1 MEQKQN
7 KVVFTTDNNEQVEF
21 YVLEQ
26 TKLNG
31 FTYLLVTDAEDE
43 DEEGTA
49 YILKD
54 LSTEDDDA
62 ALYDIVEDEK
72 ELDLI
77 AKIFEELL
85 DDVALET
92 E

>member
-1 MEQKQN
+1 MDDKKN
-7 KVVFTTDNNEQVEF
+7 KITFLTDDKTEEKF

-31 FTYLLVTDAEDE
+31 VTYLLVSDTDE
-43 DEEGTA
+43 DEEEGDA

-54 LSTEDDDA
+54 MSAEEDEA
-62 ALYDIVEDEK
+62 ALYEMVEDEQ
-72 ELDLI
+72 ELNSI

-85 DDVALET
+85 EDIDIEI
-92 E
+92 

>member
-85 DDVALET
+85 DDVELET

>member
-62 ALYDIVEDEK
+62 ALYDIVEDEN

>member
-1 MEQKQN
+1 MKKMGN
-7 KVVFTTDNNEQVEF
+7 KVVFNTEDNNQVEF

-31 FTYLLVTDAEDE
+31 CTYILVTDADGL

-54 LSTEDDDA
+54 TSGDTDEA
-62 ALYDIVEDEK
+62 ALFDLVEDEK
-72 ELDLI
+72 ELQLV

-85 DDVALET
+85 DDVEIET
-92 E
+92 

>member
-1 MEQKQN
+1 MNENHN
-7 KVVFTTDNNEQVEF
+7 KVIFTTEDNEQVEF
-21 YVLEQ
+21 NVLEQ

-31 FTYLLVTDAEDE
+31 FTYLLVTDAEEE

-54 LSTEDDDA
+54 LSKESDEA
-62 ALYDIVEDEK
+62 SVYDIVEDEK
-72 ELDLI
+72 ELGLI

-85 DDVALET
+85 DDVEIET

>member
-1 MEQKQN
+1 MDN
-7 KVVFTTDNNEQVEF
+7 KVIFTTDNNETVEF
-21 YVLEQ
+21 HVLEQ

-31 FTYLLVTDAEDE
+31 NTYLLVTDADDNDE
-43 DEEGTA
+43 VGNA

-54 LSTEDDDA
+54 LSADTDESA
-62 ALYDIVEDEK
+62 VYDVVEDEK
-72 ELDLI
+72 ELEAI

-85 DDVALET
+85 DDVQIET

>member
-1 MEQKQN
+1 MDEMKN
-7 KVVFTTDNNEQVEF
+7 KVIFITDDHEEVEF

-31 FTYLLVTDAEDE
+31 CTYLLVTDAQEE
-43 DEEGTA
+43 DEEGDA

-54 LSTEDDDA
+54 LSKDTDEA
-62 ALYDIVEDEK
+62 ALYDIVEDEN
-72 ELDLI
+72 ELELI

-85 DDVALET
+85 DDIEIET
-92 E
+92 

>member
-1 MEQKQN
+1 MGDKKN
-7 KVVFTTDNNEQVEF
+7 KITFFTDDKTEEEF

-31 FTYLLVTDAEDE
+31 ITYLLVSDTDE
-43 DEEGTA
+43 DEEDGDA

-54 LSTEDDDA
+54 MSSEEDES
-62 ALYDIVEDEK
+62 ALYEMVDDEQ
-72 ELDLI
+72 ELNSI

-85 DDVALET
+85 EDVDIEI
-92 E
+92 

>member
-1 MEQKQN
+1 MEEKKN
-7 KVVFTTDNNEQVEF
+7 KVVFTTDDNEQVEF

-31 FTYLLVTDAEDE
+31 FTYLLVTDSEE
-43 DEEGTA
+43 DEEDGTA

-54 LSTEDDDA
+54 LSQDSDEA
-62 ALYDIVEDEK
+62 ALYDIVEDED
-72 ELDLI
+72 ELELI

-85 DDVALET
+85 DEIDIET
-92 E
+92 

>member
-1 MEQKQN
+1 MEEKQN
-7 KVVFTTDNNEQVEF
+7 KVIFTTDDNEQVEF

-31 FTYLLVTDAEDE
+31 FTYLLVTDAEED
-43 DEEGTA
+43 DEEGNA

-54 LSTEDDDA
+54 LSAEDSEA

-72 ELDLI
+72 ELELI

-85 DDVALET
+85 DDIELDT